1 MPRPLRVLVVLLCV
15 ASCGVATSSA
25 SAATDVTGSWFH
37 YERDYSTTGTSL
49 GGITGVYDDITLQ
62 DTAGAF
68 SGQTTATD
76 PLRGQLTGSDVRYAV
91 QRVHQASSPTYAVYQ
106 GTLTDG
112 GNVISGYT
120 ALCTVATP
128 SHALQQGTFVMSLP
142 AEPNPPTP
150 PTTPV
155 GQAALDLCDD
165 PVPPGPDF
173 RHPTTTTAQCF
184 LGASAS
190 APATCVATVTDAGSP
205 QETPSGGVTLSLA
218 AGAGSFPDGPAC
230 TLAASTAAAG
240 SPGTCQVV
248 VQPGAAGFATGADVS
263 VTVAYAGDADHRAS
277 SADHASAV
285 GGGGAAPVV
294 APPPPS
300 TIVPV
305 SVAAPGAVTPKTLPQ
320 CQDYSLVPSNLTI
333 PLGDYRGQDGAY
345 GAKAQSV
352 LSCSLLASA
361 SVALGGTWVTQNV
374 AAALEALT
382 AGSRFAH
389 TFHTYVETAA
399 GWFESA
405 SQIHPWATSQS
416 AAYATA
422 LHDPPRPDWQRLAKP
437 TPPRTPR
444 VRVAGS
450 RAARAA
456 ATAQNRWTA
465 GLATSRGLAAALKVT
480 IDRAGGAR
488 RAKHPAWQGRQMR
501 LAVSLSKRLSAQDTA
516 LVGLAGTL
524 NGLAA
529 HATAAHRASSSAA
542 LGRTRRAIARHGL
555 TKTQSARLAQLG
567 HGAAE
572 RAAVVSAAR
581 RTAVPTSAL
590 LGPPAKAFADP
601 QLAAELRTF
610 ALYFRLWAVRPE
622 VAAAAALT

>member
-1 MPRPLRVLVVLLCV
+1 MPRPLRVLLVLLCV
-15 ASCGVATSSA
+15 ASAGVLASTA

-37 YERDYSTTGTSL
+37 YERDFSTTGTSL

-76 PLRGQLTGSDVRYAV
+76 PLRGQLTGGSVRYAV
-91 QRVHQASSPTYAVYQ
+91 QRIRQAGSPTYAVYQ

-112 GNVISGYT
+112 GNVITGYT
-120 ALCTVATP
+120 ALCTVGAP

-142 AEPNPPTP
+142 AEANPPTAS
-150 PTTPV
+150 TTPV

-165 PVPPGPDF
+165 PLPPGPDF

-184 LGASAS
+184 LGASAT

-205 QETPSGGVTLSLA
+205 QETPSGGVTFSLP
-218 AGAGSFPDGPAC
+218 AGGGTFPNGPTC
-230 TLAASTAAAG
+230 TLAQPTATAG

-248 VQPGAAGFATGADVS
+248 VQPGAAGFPTGTDVP
-263 VTVAYAGDADHRAS
+263 VTVAYGGGADHRPS

-285 GGGGAAPVV
+285 GGGGTAPVV
-294 APPPPS
+294 VPPPPS

-305 SVAAPGAVTPKTLPQ
+305 PVAAPGAVTPDTLPQ
-320 CQDYSLVPSNLTI
+320 CQDYSLVSSNLSI

-345 GAKAQSV
+345 GAKAQNV

-361 SVALGGTWVTQNV
+361 SVALGGKWVTQNV

-389 TFHTYVETAA
+389 TFRTYVETAA

-405 SQIHPWATSQS
+405 AQIHPWATSQS
-416 AAYATA
+416 TAQATA
-422 LHDPPRPDWQRLAKP
+422 MHDPPRPDWQRLA
-437 TPPRTPR
+437 TAAPPRTPR
-444 VRVAGS
+444 VRVSGS
-450 RAARAA
+450 SAVRAA
-456 ATAQNRWTA
+456 AKAQNRWTA
-465 GLATSRGLAAALKVT
+465 GLAASRGLADALKVT
-480 IDRAGGAR
+480 IDRAGGAK
-488 RAKHPAWQGRQMR
+488 RAKRPAWQGKQMR
-501 LAVSLSKRLSAQDTA
+501 LAVSLSKRLAAQDTA
-516 LVGLAGTL
+516 LVALAGTL
-524 NGLAA
+524 KALAA
-529 HATAAHRASSSAA
+529 HAAAARRGSSPAA
-542 LGRTRRAIARHGL
+542 IGRTRRAVARHGL
-555 TKTQSARLAQLG
+555 TKAQSTRLRRLG
-567 HGAAE
+567 YGPAE
-572 RAAVVSAAR
+572 RAAVVAAAK

-590 LGPPAKAFADP
+590 LSTPAKAFADP

-622 VAAAAALT
+622 VAAAAALR